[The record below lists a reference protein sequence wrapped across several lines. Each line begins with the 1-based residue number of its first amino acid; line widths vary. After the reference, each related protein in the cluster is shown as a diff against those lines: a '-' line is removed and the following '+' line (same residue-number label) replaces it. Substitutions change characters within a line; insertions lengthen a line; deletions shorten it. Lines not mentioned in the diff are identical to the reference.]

1 MTLRAVEMTETKD
14 APLDLNR
21 SEAATRGVL
30 RNFVKLTGKHLCQS
44 LFSNK
49 LQVSG
54 LQLYQ
59 KRNFSTGVSCEF
71 CEISKNTFFYKT
83 PLVAASESPLSS
95 L

>member
-30 RNFVKLTGKHLCQS
+30 RNFVKFTGKHLCQS

-49 LQVSG
+49 VAG
-54 LQLYQ
+54 LRPATL
-59 KRNFSTGVSCEF
+59 
-71 CEISKNTFFYKT
+71 SKKK
-83 PLVAASESPLSS
+83 L
-95 L
+95 

>member
-30 RNFVKLTGKHLCQS
+30 RNFVKFTGKQLCQS

-49 LQVSG
+49 VAG
-54 LQLYQ
+54 LKPATL
-59 KRNFSTGVSCEF
+59 
-71 CEISKNTFFYKT
+71 SKKE
-83 PLVAASESPLSS
+83 L
-95 L
+95 

>member
-1 MTLRAVEMTETKD
+1 MTLTAVEMTETKD

-30 RNFVKLTGKHLCQS
+30 RNFVKFTGKHLCQS

-49 LQVSG
+49 VD
-54 LQLYQ
+54 
-59 KRNFSTGVSCEF
+59 R
-71 CEISKNTFFYKT
+71 T
-83 PLVAASESPLSS
+83 PLVAASESPPSS